1 MNFRNLGDIVKEFLL
16 QAGFSEKGSVHVSRT
31 MMLDELRLLF
41 ECVPED
47 AERLGYKEAILIHN
61 CLNKRSIKTRQLT
74 SQHLI
79 SLYALDKQCLLFRGL
94 RWLWQKDVD
103 GQPLLTVLCACARD
117 SLFRSTAEFILSHEY
132 GTIVLRETLEAY
144 LVDRNFGRFSQA
156 TLKSVARNINASW
169 TKSGHLRGKVKKI
182 RSQANAT
189 PGSVTYALLPGYLQ
203 GLRGIMLFESE
214 YARILDCSLERRI
227 ELAQI
232 ASGYG
237 WIHFK
242 HIGDV
247 YDVQFPLWTDGLG
260 LENEQQN

>member
-1 MNFRNLGDIVKEFLL
+1 MGTFGVSCNKN
-16 QAGFSEKGSVHVSRT
+16 SVHASRT
-31 MMLDELRLLF
+31 MMLDEVQTLF
-41 ECVPED
+41 DCVPED
-47 AERLGYKEAILIHN
+47 AELSIYKEMILVDN
-61 CLNKRSIKTRQLT
+61 CLNKRSLKTRHLT
-74 SQHLI
+74 YQYLV
-79 SLYALDKQCLLFRGL
+79 SLYSLNRQYVSFRAL
-94 RWLWQKDVD
+94 RWLWHKDIE
-103 GQPLLTVLCACARD
+103 GHPILAVLCACSRD
-117 SLFRSTAEFILSHEY
+117 HLFRSTAEFILSYAY
-132 GTIVLRETLEAY
+132 GSIVSRVILEAY
-144 LVDRNFGRFSQA
+144 IDKRNPDRFSQA
-156 TLKSVARNINASW
+156 TLKSAAQNINASW

-189 PGSVTYALLPGYLQ
+189 PGSLTYALLLGYLQ

-247 YDVQFPLWTDGLG
+247 YDVQFPLWTDAMEV
-260 LENEQQN
+260 ENEQQN